1 MLIEQM
7 KQSIENNKPFF
18 IKSYMDYDFDWEDVV
33 NIISMS
39 YNKPTIQT
47 PESMKVPTSMKFNSK
62 LNILTKLQIES
73 PEGVAFHAQ
82 DTLSYPLDNS
92 LSKKYHQ
99 IRKIKEDAS
108 LIDSKFNVNVKFSIN
123 MSENGHYLD
132 PHRDDHHVILT
143 QVIGKS
149 KYVIHENIDS
159 DPYGR
164 PLDVSG
170 RNFVEYDMDKN
181 DLLFMPKGTIHSI
194 DNSSIRVAC
203 IFDIF
208 EQRKLHEG

>member
-1 MLIEQM
+1 MLIEQI
-7 KQSIENNKPFF
+7 KESIENSKPFF
-18 IKSYMDYDFDWEDVV
+18 IKSYMDYDFNWEDVV

-39 YNKPTIQT
+39 YNKPSIQSADSL
-47 PESMKVPTSMKFNSK
+47 EVPSSMKFNSK
-62 LNILTKLQIES
+62 LNILTNLQVQAS
-73 PEGVAFHAQ
+73 EGVAFHAQ

-99 IRKIKEDAS
+99 IKKIKEGIS
-108 LIDSKFNVNVKFSIN
+108 LIDSKFNTNVKFSIN
-123 MSENGHYLD
+123 MSENGSYLS

-143 QVIGKS
+143 QVLGKS
-149 KYVIHENIDS
+149 KYVIHESSDS

-164 PLDVSG
+164 SFDVSD

-203 IFDIF
+203 ILDIF
-208 EQRKLHEG
+208 EQNTH